1 MAEQID
7 KHRREDPTSRGSQL
21 TSVQV
26 MFAVILAVGLLLAIN
41 FSSRIIAGQPLQE
54 AYNQA
59 RDEVEQLRAEQAE
72 LITQLDYVRS
82 DPYVERWAR
91 SEGKMVREGEML
103 VVPVPS
109 GVVPEV
115 EPVVVEE
122 VPVQTA
128 PPEPESWTLWWA
140 LFFDVDPPDF
150 TAQP

>member
-7 KHRREDPTSRGSQL
+7 KQRREDHASRGSQL